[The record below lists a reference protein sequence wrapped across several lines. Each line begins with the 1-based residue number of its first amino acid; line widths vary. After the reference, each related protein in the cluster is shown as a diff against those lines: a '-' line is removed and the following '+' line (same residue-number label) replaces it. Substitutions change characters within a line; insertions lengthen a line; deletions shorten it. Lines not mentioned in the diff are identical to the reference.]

1 MNLSPC
7 LLFLVLPLAV
17 KVAAVMILLP
27 KIVDVTV
34 KGIMIIRDAAEE
46 FMKKLF
52 SNREFYFG
60 MDTALLIRESCII
73 STSLL
78 LIPTALVLTV
88 EAVRAGLA
96 VAGKGFAVVA
106 DEVRRLA
113 SNYSRSFKKYSN
125 INFKIIRNSSK
136 W

>member
-1 MNLSPC
+1 MQ
-7 LLFLVLPLAV
+7 FLVLPLAV

-78 LIPTALVLTV
+78 LIPTVPVLTV
-88 EAVRAGLA
+88 EAARAGVA
-96 VAGKGFAVVA
+96 VAGKGVAVVP

>member
-1 MNLSPC
+1 
-7 LLFLVLPLAV
+7 
-17 KVAAVMILLP
+17 MILLP

-73 STSLL
+73 LSTSLL

>member
-1 MNLSPC
+1 
-7 LLFLVLPLAV
+7 
-17 KVAAVMILLP
+17 MILLP

-78 LIPTALVLTV
+78 LIPTVPLLTV
-88 EAVRAGLA
+88 EASRAG

>member
-1 MNLSPC
+1 MQ
-7 LLFLVLPLAV
+7 FLVLPLAV

-88 EAVRAGLA
+88 EEARAGVA
-96 VAGKGFAVVA
+96 VAGKGFAVVT

-113 SNYSRSFKKYSN
+113 SNYSRSFKK
-125 INFKIIRNSSK
+125 IQQH
-136 W
+136 